1 MYHLRPVVTSP
12 NTEGTSHLPKR
23 AAVSTASRAVLLPLG
38 DLVTKQTRRR
48 LLVPTLVNIS
58 GDPQTFNSTKHGGG
72 AHQNGLPR
80 QCCAPVPAAMCN
92 CGRRSKPPEST
103 QGAGQFT
110 FNFVLQYSLLLRAQ
124 HRSRKTAALPLNRFL
139 RHGIFWSSSKK
150 PLLINALFY
159 SDIYLYTYIYIY
171 ILPNKN
177 KMT

>member
-80 QCCAPVPAAMCN
+80 QCCAPVPLRCVTAGGEVNLQNRRRVRANLHSTLSCN
-92 CGRRSKPPEST
+92 TAFFYELSTEAGR
-103 QGAGQFT
+103 Q
-110 FNFVLQYSLLLRAQ
+110 L
-124 HRSRKTAALPLNRFL
+124 HC
-139 RHGIFWSSSKK
+139 H
-150 PLLINALFY
+150 
-159 SDIYLYTYIYIY
+159 
-171 ILPNKN
+171 
-177 KMT
+177 